1 MQNQNENVNLS
12 EFEIKVEKI
21 KKLESLGEKAYKAKF
36 NKTHEIH
43 DLEKYELGTK
53 VSVAGRMTFKR
64 TFGKLIFARLYA
76 IGDNFDMPLTENLRT
91 SVQISL
97 SLNIVGEEAL
107 AKFKEFCDIGDF
119 VGVNGALVRTQ
130 TGELTVQSTSWFTRK
145 VPRFSRYRCT
155 LSSKIFGYNCKR
167 KI

>member
-1 MQNQNENVNLS
+1 MENVNLS
-12 EFEIKVEKI
+12 EFDIKVEKI
-21 KKLESLGEKAYKAKF
+21 KKLEEMGEKAYKAKF

-76 IGDNFDMPLTENLRT
+76 IGDNFDCNLSEEFRT

-107 AKFKEFCDIGDF
+107 
-119 VGVNGALVRTQ
+119 
-130 TGELTVQSTSWFTRK
+130 ELPV
-145 VPRFSRYRCT
+145 
-155 LSSKIFGYNCKR
+155 
-167 KI
+167 